1 MAIVDSTALSIG
13 NQEKAYLLYCC
24 ISHIINLICY
34 RYIHK
39 HKGQFQ
45 IIYIPEPHIQVYVQK
60 GLWQSAVVLLVLL
73 QQMLPSE
80 ATDKRCWQGYGEH
93 RQAQSWSSNLLDD
106 PWWQIIQPTS
116 TSCTEKQRP
125 ENSVK
130 CTLYIKNC
138 DYSSLFHCP
147 VNSRTKYRF
156 KIH

>member
-93 RQAQSWSSNLLDD
+93 RQAQS
-106 PWWQIIQPTS
+106 
-116 TSCTEKQRP
+116 
-125 ENSVK
+125 
-130 CTLYIKNC
+130 
-138 DYSSLFHCP
+138 
-147 VNSRTKYRF
+147 
-156 KIH
+156 